1 MRKLFSAFVVAF
13 AFAALAA
20 QSASAQTLLPPE
32 PESREAAIVD
42 GARQVLDEVMAVP
55 VQGIPRALLVDAQ
68 GIALVPGLIKGGF
81 VVGVRHGRG
90 VLVIRD
96 ETGPWRAPAFIS
108 ITGGSIGWQIG
119 VQATDVVLVFKTRNS
134 LKNLLNG
141 TFTIGGDVAVAAGPI
156 GRQAQAATDAQLRA
170 EIFSYSRSRGLF
182 AGVSLDGAVL
192 KVDTEAAQ
200 TYYRGTTAGQ
210 APAVP
215 PSAQRLLATIAR
227 YTGTETAAA
236 TPAPAVPQAQTVAPA
251 AAVGASLQTQL
262 ADSARRMNA
271 ILDDRWKNY
280 LALPP
285 EVYAPDRQATVVSL
299 NPALTRFNEV
309 ATDPKYRALA
319 DRNEFRQT
327 HALLKQ
333 VIASQATP
341 APVQVPPP
349 AANRR

>member
-1 MRKLFSAFVVAF
+1 
-13 AFAALAA
+13 
-20 QSASAQTLLPPE
+20 
-32 PESREAAIVD
+32 
-42 GARQVLDEVMAVP
+42 
-55 VQGIPRALLVDAQ
+55 
-68 GIALVPGLIKGGF
+68 
-81 VVGVRHGRG
+81 
-90 VLVIRD
+90 
-96 ETGPWRAPAFIS
+96 
-108 ITGGSIGWQIG
+108 
-119 VQATDVVLVFKTRNS
+119 
-134 LKNLLNG
+134 
-141 TFTIGGDVAVAAGPI
+141 
-156 GRQAQAATDAQLRA
+156 
-170 EIFSYSRSRGLF
+170 
-182 AGVSLDGAVL
+182 VL
-192 KVDTEAAQ
+192 KIDTEAAQ
-200 TYYRGTTAGQ
+200 TYYRGTTGQ

-262 ADSARRMNA
+262 ADSALRMNA

>member
-1 MRKLFSAFVVAF
+1 MKAIFSTLLLVPALV
-13 AFAALAA
+13 ALAA
-20 QSASAQTLLPPE
+20 QSASAQALLPPE

-192 KVDTEAAQ
+192 KIDTEAAQ
-200 TYYRGTTAGQ
+200 TYYRGTTGQ
-210 APAVP
+210 SPAVP

-262 ADSARRMNA
+262 ADSALRMNA